1 MIIRTLTLFVLLAC
15 HECVCTAQDE
25 ASPQKIDT
33 DWLSYLLSEEICSTL
48 DDTHL
53 LEHLSRVEDYN
64 NLHNYIFSKV
74 SYKDAL
80 KIVGSD
86 QISDRLKEELVS
98 KIKKEYLHR
107 KDDHETYRGIQLL
120 KTTTG
125 ISKEE
130 YLEILKREDFP
141 YSIVGAISAYSD
153 SDVRY
158 KEVDIA
164 IASLIDNEK
173 YAVFYILPQG
183 AMPQFATVASYKS
196 YVSNEASKYIVKNN
210 IEEYVNAPE
219 VFKLI
224 NTDISVPQTL
234 SYACVLFSI
243 GYRKT
248 DVIEILTKMLD
259 EFNCDKETGQVL
271 LFISCDIVD
280 VIRHETELDST
291 YTLLSSIITDD
302 KYEPELIADSI
313 DSIKYHSKAADLLGT
328 LKKMSFEHRNKG
340 VRKAAWKAC
349 CLITK
354 KMRKQQP

>member
-1 MIIRTLTLFVLLAC
+1 MIIRTLILFVLLAC
-15 HECVCTAQDE
+15 HESVCTAQDK
-25 ASPQKIDT
+25 APLQKIDT
-33 DWLSYLLSEEICSTL
+33 DWLSYLLTEEICSTL
-48 DDTHL
+48 EDTHL

-64 NLHNYIFSKV
+64 NLHDYIFSKV

-80 KIVGSD
+80 KIVGSGEIND
-86 QISDRLKEELVS
+86 TLKNKLIN

-107 KDDHETYRGIQLL
+107 KDDYETYRGIYLL

-130 YLEILKREDFP
+130 YLELLKRKEYP
-141 YSIVGAISAYSD
+141 YSIAGAIHAYND
-153 SDVRY
+153 SDVKF

-164 IASLIDNEK
+164 IASLVNNGMSAE
-173 YAVFYILPQG
+173 FYIYPQG
-183 AMPQFATVASYKS
+183 GVAKFATVSTLEIS
-196 YVSNEASKYIVKNN
+196 VSNEASKYIARNN

-234 SYACVLFSI
+234 SYARVLFSI
-243 GYRKT
+243 GYRKN

-291 YTLLSSIITDD
+291 YTLLSSIITDG

-313 DSIKYHSKAADLLGT
+313 DSIKYHSKAADLLDT

-340 VRKAAWKAC
+340 VRKAAWKAAC
-349 CLITK
+349 YIMKQGK
-354 KMRKQQP
+354 KEQP